1 MKKIALL
8 LVLAVS
14 LISVSSCSKRVLK
27 GEGPIISETRS
38 LADFDQIYCNGSIDL
53 EVVAS
58 NRDEVTISGYQN
70 LVPAY
75 RTDVSS
81 GKLYLEYDDEYI
93 NIRHDNLKVTVY
105 TTGFEKLKL
114 SGSGDV
120 AIKSGINSDYM
131 NIQISG
137 SGNVRLTHNTFK
149 TLITKI
155 NGSGNIYARD
165 ADSDEV
171 YATISG
177 SGDISVTAL
186 DLLDA
191 RISGSGDIDYWGNPA
206 SVTVDVSGSGR
217 VRKH

>member
-8 LVLAVS
+8 LVLAIS
-14 LISVSSCSKRVLK
+14 LISVSSCNKRVLK
-27 GEGPIISETRS
+27 GEGPIVTETRS
-38 LADFDQIYCNGSIDL
+38 LADFDEIHCNGSIDL
-53 EVVAS
+53 EVIAS
-58 NRDEVTISGYQN
+58 SRDEVTISGYHN

-81 GKLYLEYDDEYI
+81 GKLYLEYDNDFI
-93 NIRHDNLKVTVY
+93 NVKHDNLKITVY
-105 TTGFEKLKL
+105 TTGFNKLKL

-120 AIKSGINSDYM
+120 AIRSGINTDDM
-131 NIQISG
+131 DLRIDG
-137 SGNVRLTHNTFK
+137 SGNIRLTHNTFK

-165 ADSDEV
+165 ADADEV
-171 YATISG
+171 YATVSG

-191 RISGSGDIDYWGNPA
+191 RITGSGDIDYWGNPS
-206 SVTVDVSGSGR
+206 SVTVDISGSGR